1 MLTCAQGHENPDEA
15 RFCGTCGGAVT
26 QQGNNS
32 AASLDTDVV
41 ELDVDVPEMD
51 VTGSP
56 TGDVDDKDDVADDND
71 ADDADDADDAVDAD
85 ADADEEDLLDDLADD
100 EDLDDSMDFGDAEIV
115 PVAQFSQSINS
126 PSQITTTMDE
136 VRQWASRHSIEDDPY
151 IFGLI
156 EAVKNRH
163 DLTMWAALDPFVHL
177 PEPELNRGK
186 LLRRVTSVLLILR
199 NVLVFVPVA
208 LTWLAISKA
217 TDAFGETVKTSE
229 AGSSLNFLQFWQASE
244 SWWRI
249 GDIALFDF
257 LLIAGIVLATLA
269 ASSLNAR
276 AGVMEMKQQ
285 NSGEKERSRIAIAI
299 ATALQGKKQANPES
313 IAESLAEAL
322 NDLTQA
328 ARDINVSAARLEG
341 ASVGVGS
348 LSPLVDQLN
357 IKMEQLVQQGT
368 SGMLVAME
376 QLMVTVRSLDQTVSG
391 GVAKLFEETLI
402 GVQETNIQLAR
413 TSASVEFGTKQMR
426 EDLEAL
432 HNVLGS
438 VTRGGR

>member
-1 MLTCAQGHENPDEA
+1 
-15 RFCGTCGGAVT
+15 
-26 QQGNNS
+26 
-32 AASLDTDVV
+32 
-41 ELDVDVPEMD
+41 
-51 VTGSP
+51 
-56 TGDVDDKDDVADDND
+56 
-71 ADDADDADDAVDAD
+71 
-85 ADADEEDLLDDLADD
+85 
-100 EDLDDSMDFGDAEIV
+100 
-115 PVAQFSQSINS
+115 
-126 PSQITTTMDE
+126 
-136 VRQWASRHSIEDDPY
+136 
-151 IFGLI
+151 
-156 EAVKNRH
+156 
-163 DLTMWAALDPFVHL
+163 
-177 PEPELNRGK
+177 
-186 LLRRVTSVLLILR
+186 
-199 NVLVFVPVA
+199 VA

-217 TDAFGETVKTSE
+217 TDAFGDFVKVAE
-229 AGSSLNFLQFWQASE
+229 AGSSQNFLQFWQASE

-376 QLMVTVRSLDQTVSG
+376 QLMVTVRGLDQTVSG

>member
-1 MLTCAQGHENPDEA
+1 MLTCAQGHENPDVA

-26 QQGNNS
+26 QQGDNS
-32 AASLDTDVV
+32 AASVDTDVV
-41 ELDVDVPEMD
+41 DVDVDAPEVD
-51 VTGSP
+51 ATDSLAD
-56 TGDVDDKDDVADDND
+56 DVDGADDADDADDDND

-85 ADADEEDLLDDLADD
+85 EEDLLDDLAED
-100 EDLDDSMDFGDAEIV
+100 EDLDDSIDFGDAEIV
-115 PVAQFSQSINS
+115 PVAQFSQPISS
-126 PSQITTTMDE
+126 PSQIATTMDE
-136 VRQWASRHSIEDDPY
+136 VRQWASRNKITDDPY
-151 IFGLI
+151 VFGLI
-156 EAVKNRH
+156 EAVNNRH

-186 LLRRVTSVLLILR
+186 LLRRIASVLLIVR

-217 TDAFGETVKTSE
+217 TDAFGDFVKVAE
-229 AGSSLNFLQFWQASE
+229 AGSSQNFLQFWQASE

-376 QLMVTVRSLDQTVSG
+376 QLMVTVRGLDQTVSG